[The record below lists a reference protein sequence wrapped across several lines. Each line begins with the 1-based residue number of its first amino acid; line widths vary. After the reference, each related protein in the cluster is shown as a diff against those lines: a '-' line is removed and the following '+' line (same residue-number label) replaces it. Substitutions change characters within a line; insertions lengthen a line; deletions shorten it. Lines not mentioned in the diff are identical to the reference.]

1 MLYTFNIPSI
11 IQALAQF
18 VQVLDQ
24 YRFGAVM
31 LVIILFAAAVIMGR
45 RASRAVTAVP
55 GTESHTGTLLR

>member
-1 MLYTFNIPSI
+1 MLYTLNIPST

-31 LVIILFAAAVIMGR
+31 LVIILLAAAVIMGR
-45 RASRAVTAVP
+45 RASQAATAVP